1 MSLCVSPCCSHVDAH
16 KGHTPCAH
24 LVISMCPD
32 NQLNQWALLTIF
44 SRLSHCLFLFH
55 FLPDENKEQNSFF
68 VPESETS
75 APDYWRESSG
85 TNIPLTFLCLPNSC
99 RWQNNNAMNEENT
112 VRNVNVREVYFNSR
126 IWLHCLALP
135 NR

>member
-1 MSLCVSPCCSHVDAH
+1 MPTNTHGPYTHAH

-32 NQLNQWALLTIF
+32 NQLNQWALLKL
-44 SRLSHCLFLFH
+44 SSCLSHSH
-55 FLPDENKEQNSFF
+55 FLSDENKEQNSFF

-85 TNIPLTFLCLPNSC
+85 TNTRLRFIFYLNGC
-99 RWQNNNAMNEENT
+99 RAAADGKQQLNQ
-112 VRNVNVREVYFNSR
+112 
-126 IWLHCLALP
+126 
-135 NR
+135 